1 MSQPQKRDWLKGRR
15 KERADALFLVYWQM
29 GGNRSLEKLA
39 ELCQTLRI
47 KMTAKTLGRYS
58 SDFGWQ
64 QRLLEIQSKE
74 SERREK
80 EAGKIVDQMNEQ
92 HALMARGIRGLA
104 LAGLRHYQE
113 RIKKT
118 SDVKR
123 QLGEPAD
130 PSLDMSLNDLLNL
143 ARGSQV
149 MERMARGQ
157 ATSRTEVW
165 VDIAATVVREFVLI
179 FMAVN
184 TIEDP
189 QHRATEYLRLGD
201 EMMSRYYSD
210 AVKGRVTH
218 AEISYDQNGA

>member
-1 MSQPQKRDWLKGRR
+1 MPQPQKRDWLKGRR

-29 GGNRSLEKLA
+29 GGTRSLPKLA

-47 KMTAKTLGRYS
+47 KVTEKTLGRYS
-58 SDFGWQ
+58 ADFGWQ

-74 SERREK
+74 SERREQ

-104 LAGLRHYQE
+104 LAGIRHYQE
-113 RIKKT
+113 KMRKT
-118 SDVKR
+118 AEVKR

-130 PSLDMSLNDLLNL
+130 PSLDMSLMDVMNL
-143 ARGSQV
+143 ARGSQA

-184 TIEDP
+184 EIVDP
-189 QHRATEYLRLGD
+189 QQREAEYLRLGD

-210 AVKGRVTH
+210 AVKGRLPAAQV
-218 AEISYDQNGA
+218 SYDKNGA